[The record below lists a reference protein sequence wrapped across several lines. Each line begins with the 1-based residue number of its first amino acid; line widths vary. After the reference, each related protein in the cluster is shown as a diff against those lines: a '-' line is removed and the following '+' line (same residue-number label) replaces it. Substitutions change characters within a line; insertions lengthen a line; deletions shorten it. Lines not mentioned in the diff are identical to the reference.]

1 MAKQAD
7 SSSFRRSARVY
18 VSVPVIFSGK
28 LSGGK
33 TFSEETL
40 IVSISKYGAKVKT
53 DLPLKVGMQVKVQP
67 KKRRGSALFRV
78 VWMGRE
84 GTPREGEVGIEYVKV
99 SNFLGV
105 AFPD

>member
-1 MAKQAD
+1 MAKQ
-7 SSSFRRSARVY
+7 SNPSTFRRSARVH
-18 VSVPVIFSGK
+18 VNVPVMLSGK
-28 LSGGK
+28 FPGGK
-33 TFSEETL
+33 PFSEETL

-53 DLPLKVGMQVKVQP
+53 DLPLKVGMQLKVQP
-67 KKRRGSALFRV
+67 KKRRESAVFRV
-78 VWMGRE
+78 VWLGRD

>member
-1 MAKQAD
+1 MAKEAEA
-7 SSSFRRSARVY
+7 SSFRRSARVH
-18 VSVPVIFSGK
+18 VNVPVVISGK
-28 LSGGK
+28 FPGGK
-33 TFSEETL
+33 GFSEETL

-67 KKRRGSALFRV
+67 SKRREAANFKV
-78 VWMGRE
+78 VWKGRA